1 MNMNR
6 RRFITIAAGASLVAT
21 TSFAFSKP
29 VTWRGVVLGAD
40 AKLIITGMPQR
51 DANRLIN
58 LALAEAE
65 RLENMFNIYRPTSAI
80 SQLNK
85 FGILQTPPAD
95 LLSLLSHVDQIN
107 AASGGLFDPTIQP
120 LWEVYAENSGYPTHE
135 QIVQKRQLVGWEY
148 VNISSRSVA
157 FEKPNMALTLNGI
170 AQGFITD
177 RIAQLLKRHGL
188 RNAIVKMGEISA
200 IGHNDMGQAW
210 DIGIA
215 NSGDEA
221 ADDMV
226 QLSDQSIASSSANG
240 TTFDGKIGHILNP
253 LQGVPAQSPWQRV
266 TAIHK
271 SASIADGVSTA
282 AVLMNESQIETMLE
296 QIPEARLLAKRHDG
310 ENYAHQS

>member
-6 RRFITIAAGASLVAT
+6 RRFITIAAGASLAAT
-21 TSFAFSKP
+21 TSSAFSKP

-40 AKLIITGMPQR
+40 AKLIITGMPER

-65 RLENMFNIYRPTSAI
+65 RLENIFSIYRPTSAI

-85 FGILQTPPAD
+85 FGVLQTPPAD

-120 LWEVYAENSGYPTHE
+120 LWAVYAENSGHPTHE
-135 QIVQKRQLVGWEY
+135 QIAQKRQLVGWEY
-148 VNISSRSVA
+148 VDISSISVA
-157 FEKPNMALTLNGI
+157 FVKPDMAMTLNGI

-188 RNAIVKMGEISA
+188 RNAIIKMGEISA

-215 NSGDEA
+215 NSGDET

-226 QLSDQSIASSSANG
+226 QLSDQSIASSSVNG

-253 LQGVPAQSPWQRV
+253 HQGVPAQSPWLRV
-266 TAIHK
+266 SAIHK

-296 QIPEARLLAKRHDG
+296 QIPDARLLAKRHDG